1 MTETDKCFPNISF
14 LSLFFFL
21 FFMVQKY
28 LISAMSVQ
36 KNTQPVAHPLKA
48 KEPTEKLVEILF
60 TLEMKRKN

>member
-1 MTETDKCFPNISF
+1 
-14 LSLFFFL
+14 
-21 FFMVQKY
+21 MVQKY